1 MKVKTMNRDLIRSVN
16 EMLERHCDV
25 YQIAAKMNLSPN
37 IIQVVIDIINGVL

>member
-1 MKVKTMNRDLIRSVN
+1 MKVKTMTRDLIQSVN
-16 EMLERHCDV
+16 EMLERHWDV